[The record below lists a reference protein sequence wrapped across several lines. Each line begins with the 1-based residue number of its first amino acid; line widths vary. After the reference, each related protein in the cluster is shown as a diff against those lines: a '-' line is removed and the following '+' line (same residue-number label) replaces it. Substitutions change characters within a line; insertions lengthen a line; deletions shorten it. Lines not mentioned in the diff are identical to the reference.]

1 MRISP
6 RVNRTAVA
14 ATCLATALFAGGAV
28 AAQASPGEVVVPG
41 TVADAVTSAGP
52 AVGNVPATQSLNVQ
66 LWLKGNDTGAAS
78 FADSVSNPKSK
89 NYRSFLSPSA
99 WTAKYGASTA
109 NVNAVRSW
117 LAQQGF
123 TNITLDPQ
131 RAYLRATAPTSTV
144 QNAFHVQMKTFRVAG
159 QSAPVMSND
168 RDITLPTSI
177 AGDVLGISG
186 LNNAQPKTEL
196 ANPKLPTAAQAK
208 AEADNCSTYYGQ
220 NTQGG
225 LPPYNGLTSFP
236 THICGYNG
244 TQLRAAYGM
253 NNTNTGKGVTVAY
266 IEVGTP
272 YKMFQTLTKWAAASG
287 LPAPK
292 SANYSELAIG
302 AGNACGNAFDIE
314 EQLDIESSYA
324 MAPDQH
330 QLLVGGD
337 SCDVQLGGAQSL
349 FDADNAVLDG
359 NGNHP
364 LASATSNS
372 WEFGS
377 EGMPAALINI
387 MHSILLRA
395 AGEGVSMYYSSG
407 DGPGVLVPSSDPYA
421 TAVGGTS
428 LGLDNADKRLF
439 ETGWSND
446 VLGNNGGGTY
456 TDYGDVFAAGGGVSL
471 LWNEPSYQKGVVPNS
486 MTQPAAGNRSGG
498 ALRAVPDVSA
508 LADLATGIGEAV
520 TEPGDNGGPDTYSV
534 FPEGGTSLAA
544 PLVAGIV
551 AAAQQGQ
558 STSFGFV
565 NPALYSLA
573 GSNAL
578 NDTLPITASSPAAEQ
593 GVYCADQ
600 ACAGA
605 PPSVWTFDNQDPV
618 KTNQVTAKGYDTMTG
633 VGTPNGQTFVNALRK
648 H

>member
-1 MRISP
+1 MRINA
-6 RVNRTAVA
+6 RVHRKAVA
-14 ATCLATALFAGGAV
+14 GACLAAALFAGGASVAV
-28 AAQASPGEVVVPG
+28 AAPAGVVLPGS
-41 TVADAVTSAGP
+41 VADAVASAP
-52 AVGNVPATQSLNVQ
+52 AVGAVPASQSMNVQ
-66 LWLKGNDTGAAS
+66 LWLKGNDTAATAY
-78 FADSVSNPKSK
+78 ADAVSNPKSRT
-89 NYRSFLSPSA
+89 YHQFLSPSA
-99 WTAKYGASTA
+99 YTAKFGASTA
-109 NVNAVRSW
+109 SATAVRNW
-117 LAQQGF
+117 LSQQGF

-131 RAYLRATAPTSTV
+131 RTYLRATAPAATV
-144 QNAFHVQMKTFRVAG
+144 QSAFGVQMKTYKIAG
-159 QSAPVMSND
+159 QKAPVMSND
-168 RDITLPTSI
+168 RAITLPASV
-177 AGDVLGISG
+177 AGDVLGVSG
-186 LNNAQPKTEL
+186 LDNAQPQTEL
-196 ANPKLPTAAQAK
+196 AKPTLPTKAEAA
-208 AEADNCSTYYGQ
+208 AEADNCSNYYGQ
-220 NTQGG
+220 NTQSGVPAYRG
-225 LPPYNGLTSFP
+225 VTTFP

-272 YKMFQTLTKWAAASG
+272 YKMFQTLTKWAASSG

-292 SANYSELAIG
+292 SANYSELSIG

-337 SCDVQLGGAQSL
+337 SCDTEASGAQSL

-372 WEFGS
+372 WELGS
-377 EGMPAALINI
+377 EGEPAALTNI

-407 DGPGVLVPSSDPYA
+407 DGPGILVPSSDPYA

-428 LGLDNADKRLF
+428 LGLDQTNKRLF

-446 VLGNNGGGTY
+446 VIGTDG
-456 TDYGDVFAAGGGVSL
+456 TNFGVAAAAGGGQSL
-471 LWNEPSYQKGVVPNS
+471 LWNQPSYQKGVVPGS
-486 MTQPAAGNRSGG
+486 MSTPAAGNRGG
-498 ALRAVPDVSA
+498 AVRAVPDVSA
-508 LADLATGIGEAV
+508 LADLTTGIGEAV
-520 TEPGDNGGPDTYSV
+520 TEQDPTTGADVYQV

-558 STSFGFV
+558 SSSFGFL

-573 GSNAL
+573 GSSAL
-578 NDTLPITASSPAAEQ
+578 NDPLPITASSPAADQ
-593 GVYCADQ
+593 GVYCADL
-600 ACAGA
+600 ACIGA
-605 PPSVWTFDNQDPV
+605 PSSLWTFDDQDPTA
-618 KTNQVTAKGYDTMTG
+618 TNQVTAKGYDTMTG
-633 VGTPNGQTFVNALRK
+633 VGTPNGTAFINALRK